1 MSKVII
7 VIDSKE
13 YAKASDIA
21 AALRRNF
28 GCVVVVRDLE
38 VGDYVLSERCA
49 VERKT
54 WADFINSIKDGRV
67 FDQAKRLRDAYKIPI
82 LVVEGS
88 LRYALKFTEMHIN
101 SIYGALATLAR
112 MGISVIPSSSKED
125 TARILYVLARQEQG
139 EEKRRVTVRTA
150 KKSTTIEELQVAL
163 LATLP
168 GIGEARARE
177 LLKRFGSPMNAFKNV
192 RLWDKVVKGLSLED
206 LRKIEK
212 VLYGEEEQGA
222 TQGSLLEYVEGSDSG
237 TR

>member
-1 MSKVII
+1 MSKVVII
-7 VIDSKE
+7 VDSKE
-13 YAKASDIA
+13 YAKAGDVA
-21 AALRRNF
+21 TALRRDF

-67 FDQAKRLRDAYKIPI
+67 FDQARRLREAYRIPV
-82 LVVEGS
+82 LVIEGS

-101 SIYGALATLAR
+101 SVYGALATLAR
-112 MGISVIPSSSKED
+112 MGISIIPSSGKED
-125 TARILYVLARQEQG
+125 TARILYVLARQEQD
-139 EEKRRVTVRTA
+139 EERRRVTVRTA
-150 KKSTTIEELQVAL
+150 KKSVPIEELQVAL

-168 GIGEARARE
+168 GIGEARAKE

-192 RLWDKVVKGLSLED
+192 RLWDKVIKGLSLED

-212 VLYGEEEQGA
+212 VLYGEERQES